1 MDASLLSILVIGFL
15 LGIKHAIEPDH
26 VIAVS
31 TIASKTRSLWKSS
44 LAGVYWGIGHTTTL
58 FLVGILL
65 FLFNT
70 TITDTWAMLLEMIVG
85 FMLVFLGIKA
95 LRTKTESTGLKGN
108 HTYVQFGVIG
118 FIHGL
123 AGSAA
128 MILLTMSTV
137 ETMFQGAIYILV
149 FGVGTCVGM
158 LGFTTILG
166 LPFVA
171 TRKQLKLNH
180 RLTQVT
186 GILSVGFG
194 FYYIYRIGITDG
206 LFSFL

>member
-58 FLVGILL
+58 FLVGMLL

-70 TITDTWAMLLEMIVG
+70 TITETWAMSLEMIVG
-85 FMLVFLGIKA
+85 FMLVFLGIRT
-95 LRTKTESTGLKGN
+95 LRKKTVNTGLKGN
-108 HTYVQFGVIG
+108 HTYVQSGVIG

-128 MILLTMSTV
+128 MVLLTMSTV
-137 ETMFQGAIYILV
+137 ETLFQGAIYILV

-166 LPFVA
+166 IPFVA

>member
-1 MDASLLSILVIGFL
+1 MDASLVSVLVIGFL

-58 FLVGILL
+58 FLIGMLL
-65 FLFNT
+65 FLFHT
-70 TITDTWAMLLEMIVG
+70 TITDTWAMSLEMLVG
-85 FMLVFLGIKA
+85 FMLVFLGVKTF
-95 LRTKTESTGLKGN
+95 LTKTANKELKGN
-108 HTYVQFGVIG
+108 RTYLQSGMIG
-118 FIHGL
+118 FVHGL

-128 MILLTMSTV
+128 MVLLTMGTV
-137 ETMFQGAIYILV
+137 ETLWQGAIYILV

-166 LPFVA
+166 IPFVV
-171 TRKQLKLNH
+171 TRKQMKLNH
-180 RLTQVT
+180 RLTQLT
-186 GILSVGFG
+186 GVLSVGFG
-194 FYYIYRIGITDG
+194 CYYIYRIGVTDG